1 MHPNGVRCTIE
12 EMELQKDAGFRFHYG
27 EETTQMD
34 PIPPDPI
41 TPEASGAPAT
51 AAEPS
56 TAPTPPL
63 AVEAHTTEPA
73 PAPTAAD
80 LAEISKAT
88 GGDSTLTIV
97 LALVAVVGGGAA
109 WKFYSKFSEQKHEQA
124 MKQLDLEAKIK
135 GVGAAQPP
143 PCQAANA
150 KLEADIADLKAR
162 LAGVEKKA
170 ATIGADFDAED
181 IERQVKKLTKTVK
194 ALQEDKS

>member
-1 MHPNGVRCTIE
+1 MHPSGVRCTIE
-12 EMELQKDAGFRFHYG
+12 EMEIQKDAGFRFHYG

-97 LALVAVVGGGAA
+97 LALVAVIGGAA
-109 WKFYSKFSEQKHEQA
+109 GWKFWGKLSEQKHEQQ
-124 MKQLDLEAKIK
+124 MAKLK
-135 GVGAAQPP
+135 LQANAQGLNGAQPP
-143 PCQAANA
+143 PCQAAQA
-150 KLEADIADLKAR
+150 KVEADIADLKTR